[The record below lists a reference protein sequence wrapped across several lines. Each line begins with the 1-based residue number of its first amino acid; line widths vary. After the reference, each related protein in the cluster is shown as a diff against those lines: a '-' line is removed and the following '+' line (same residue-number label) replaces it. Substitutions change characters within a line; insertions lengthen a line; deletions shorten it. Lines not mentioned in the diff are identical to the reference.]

1 MIKAW
6 REVGFWR
13 LVRFL
18 WVSILL
24 SLFRRTW
31 VPPIRAA
38 FLRLCGA
45 RIGRDTIVHRISF
58 INVDRGGFRNL
69 RVGDRCFIGDEAFF
83 DLAAPIVIED
93 EVAIAQ
99 RAMLMTHMNVG
110 YRDHPLQARFPP
122 IAKGIIVRR
131 GTFVGAGT
139 TILAGCEL
147 GPEAFISAGC
157 VITRNVGP
165 GETVKAAASRPAPRE
180 PREAASKDRLDGH
193 ADVGGPP

>member
-1 MIKAW
+1 MIKVW
-6 REVGFWR
+6 REVGLWR

-24 SLFRRTW
+24 SIFRRTW
-31 VPPIRAA
+31 VPPIRVA

-45 RIGRDTIVHRISF
+45 RIGRDTIVHRVSF

-69 RVGDRCFIGDEAFF
+69 QIGDNCFIADEAFF

-93 EVAIAQ
+93 EVGIGQ

-122 IAKGIIVRR
+122 VAKGITVRR
-131 GTFVGAGT
+131 ATFVGAGT
-139 TILAGCEL
+139 MILAGCEL

-157 VITRNVGP
+157 VIAKNVGA
-165 GETVKAAASRPAPRE
+165 GEIVRASRSRAVSPDQR
-180 PREAASKDRLDGH
+180 
-193 ADVGGPP
+193 

>member
-6 REVGFWR
+6 REVGLRR

-24 SLFRRTW
+24 SIFRRTW

-69 RVGDRCFIGDEAFF
+69 QIGDSCFIGDEAFF
-83 DLAAPIVIED
+83 DLAAPIVLED
-93 EVAIAQ
+93 QVGIGQ
-99 RAMLMTHMNVG
+99 RVMLMTHMNVG
-110 YRDHPLQARFPP
+110 YRVHPLQARFPP
-122 IAKGIIVRR
+122 LAKGITVRR
-131 GTFVGAGT
+131 ATFVGAGAM
-139 TILAGCEL
+139 ILAGCEV
-147 GPEAFISAGC
+147 GPEAFISARA
-157 VITRNVGP
+157 VVTRNVGA
-165 GETVKAAASRPAPRE
+165 GEIVRAPSSRPAGPE
-180 PREAASKDRLDGH
+180 PA
-193 ADVGGPP
+193 